1 MASIDYVVLR
11 RPRLRGGIGGN
22 TAVLLWSITGIVVLV
37 IGLPFGLIAT
47 IPALLVQGVL
57 LWAFRTDH
65 KILEIYALYA
75 TLPDEFQAGIPH
87 DSVQQLTRPEH
98 FGKGVRL

>member
-47 IPALLVQGVL
+47 IPALLVQLSDTRKSKKL
-57 LWAFRTDH
+57 LIQRNRDR
-65 KILEIYALYA
+65 
-75 TLPDEFQAGIPH
+75 
-87 DSVQQLTRPEH
+87 LTEMPFPLRD
-98 FGKGVRL
+98 R